1 MFSKRDEF
9 PLVSIIIPVYN
20 GERYLAD
27 TLNSAILQT
36 YPCTE
41 IILVNDNSSDR
52 TQEII
57 DEFASINSNIRSL
70 CLTVNSGGP
79 AVPRNHGLDMATGE
93 YVAFL
98 DADDLWHPRKLELQ
112 MLCFRRRSC
121 DAVCSVS
128 NDAVEQFESTLSKH
142 EVIKT
147 TQIGY
152 QATLVKSFI
161 PLSSLIVRTSAL
173 RNIIFSPSKA
183 HHAREDYL
191 FCLDLLSQTFSLIKL
206 HVPLVNYRKHDE
218 QISKNK
224 AKMLIRQF
232 RCLKD
237 HLHTRKTKWPRTK
250 AFIFSCTHLVLSII
264 YRYFLKTL

>member
-27 TLNSAILQT
+27 TLKSAILQT
-36 YPCTE
+36 YPRTE

-57 DEFASINSNIRSL
+57 DEFASRNSNIRSL
-70 CLTVNSGGP
+70 SLTVNSGGP
-79 AVPRNHGLDMATGE
+79 AIPRNHGLDIATGE
-93 YVAFL
+93 YVSFL
-98 DADDLWHPRKLELQ
+98 DADDQWHPRKLELQ
-112 MLCFRRRSC
+112 MLCFRRRAC

-128 NDAVEQFESTLSKH
+128 IDSVKQLDSRLSGH
-142 EVIKT
+142 EIIKT
-147 TQIGY
+147 TQITY
-152 QATLVKSFI
+152 RATLFKSFI

-173 RNIIFSPSKA
+173 RNIFFSPLKA

-191 FCLDLLSQTFSLIKL
+191 FCLDLLSQSFSLVKL
-206 HVPLVNYRKHDE
+206 QIPLLNYRKHDA

-224 AKMLIRQF
+224 VVMLIRQF
-232 RCLKD
+232 HCLKY
-237 HLHTRKTKWPRTK
+237 HFITRKKKWPRTK
-250 AFIFSCTHLVLSII
+250 AFIFSCTHVVLSII

>member
-27 TLNSAILQT
+27 TLKSAILQT

-57 DEFASINSNIRSL
+57 DEFASRNSNIRFLS
-70 CLTVNSGGP
+70 LTVNSGGP
-79 AVPRNHGLDMATGE
+79 ATPRNYGLDIATGE
-93 YVAFL
+93 YVSFL

-112 MLCFRRRSC
+112 MLCFRRKVV
-121 DAVCSVS
+121 DAVCSLSVDS
-128 NDAVEQFESTLSKH
+128 VEELDSSLSGH
-142 EVIKT
+142 EIIKT
-147 TQIGY
+147 TRITY
-152 QATLVKSFI
+152 RTTLFKSFI

-173 RNIIFSPSKA
+173 RNIFFSPLKS
-183 HHAREDYL
+183 HQAREDYL
-191 FCLDLLSQTFSLIKL
+191 FCLDLLSQTFSLVKL
-206 HVPLVNYRKHDE
+206 HIPLVNYRKHDA

-224 AKMLIRQF
+224 VKMAIRQF
-232 RCLKD
+232 ICLRD
-237 HLHTRKTKWPRTK
+237 HFLTRKRKWPRAK
-250 AFIFSCTHLVLSII
+250 AFIFTCTHLVLSII
-264 YRYFLKTL
+264 YRYFLKKL